1 MTSRVLE
8 ERVMGDDPLE
18 KQIAHQMGHKPYA
31 RLPSFGRIAIWLVLI
46 AIACGLLLYLAVWAK
61 LIQ

>member
-1 MTSRVLE
+1 
-8 ERVMGDDPLE
+8 MGDDPLE
-18 KQIAHQMGHKPYA
+18 KQIAHQMGHEPYA